1 MTNCNATRRM
11 LKRIVQFPNVRLVKM
26 SERLYGMDVIGD
38 VPRDAFVMMDIPND
52 ITISPQ
58 RKIM

>member
-1 MTNCNATRRM
+1 M
-11 LKRIVQFPNVRLVKM
+11 RIVQFPNVRLVKM

-58 RKIM
+58 RKMI